1 MISET
6 LRENPVFSGALL
18 LCYSV
23 ANDSYNGSVVPQTQS
38 LGCQGD
44 DFPILC
50 ASQKWLKWSN
60 LLNIRLT
67 IMFIVYRAENSFYSI
82 NISPYNFENKSIN
95 WQHDNVQ
102 MFVTLNSQHYEMINF
117 LEALVAKSLSS
128 NFICSLRYNIIYS
141 FLLSPLPHYLNDVPG
156 ITHLFKKLCCYF
168 PLTARRPRGRYID
181 VRDV

>member
-1 MISET
+1 
-6 LRENPVFSGALL
+6 
-18 LCYSV
+18 
-23 ANDSYNGSVVPQTQS
+23 
-38 LGCQGD
+38 
-44 DFPILC
+44 
-50 ASQKWLKWSN
+50 
-60 LLNIRLT
+60 
-67 IMFIVYRAENSFYSI
+67 MFIVYRAENSFYSI

-181 VRDV
+181 VRDVQLFLNGSIIQTFRQNLFISRIGIYPIEIGIFIL